1 MESLRTNTVAPPA
14 TTLGYKLG
22 VFGVVLVLLWIGI
35 FKFTPTESAAIEPL
49 IKNHPLM
56 GWTYHFFSVQTV
68 SNLVGLSEIVVA
80 IGLIY
85 GFFNPRVGYF
95 SGLIASAIFIVTL
108 SFLFTTPNTWK
119 IVDSVPVANFFL
131 VKDILFLAIAIMV
144 VEHNKK
150 LLSAAN
156 E

>member
-14 TTLGYKLG
+14 TTVGYKLG

-35 FKFTPTESAAIEPL
+35 FKFTPTEAAAIEPL

-150 LLSAAN
+150 LLAYKLQ
-156 E
+156 

>member
-1 MESLRTNTVAPPA
+1 MDSLRTSTVSPPA
-14 TTLGYKLG
+14 TTFGYKLG

-35 FKFTPTESAAIEPL
+35 FKFTPTEAAAIEPL

-150 LLSAAN
+150 LLSAIN

>member
-1 MESLRTNTVAPPA
+1 MDSLRTNIVSPPA
-14 TTLGYKLG
+14 TTVGYKLG

-35 FKFTPTESAAIEPL
+35 FKFTPTEAAAIEPL

-68 SNLVGLSEIVVA
+68 SNLVGFSEIVVA

-85 GFFNPRVGYF
+85 GFFNPKVGYI
-95 SGLIASAIFIVTL
+95 SGVVASAIFIVTL

-119 IVDSVPVANFFL
+119 VVDNVPIANFFL

-150 LLSAAN
+150 LLSHKS
-156 E
+156 

>member
-1 MESLRTNTVAPPA
+1 MDILRKNMLAPS
-14 TTLGYKLG
+14 TTTIGYKVG

-35 FKFTPTESAAIEPL
+35 FKFTPTEAAAIEPL

-68 SNLVGLSEIVVA
+68 SNLVGFSEIVVA
-80 IGLIY
+80 IGLFY
-85 GFFNPRVGYF
+85 GFFNPKVGYI
-95 SGLIASAIFIVTL
+95 SGIVASAIFIVTL

-119 IVDSVPVANFFL
+119 IVDGVPIANFFL

-150 LLSAAN
+150 LLPHKSQ
-156 E
+156 

>member
-1 MESLRTNTVAPPA
+1 MNSLSKCTSAPPA

-35 FKFTPTESAAIEPL
+35 FKFTPTEVAAIEPL

-56 GWTYHFFSVQTV
+56 GWAYNFLSVQTV
-68 SNLVGLSEIVVA
+68 SNLVGFSEIVVA

-95 SGLIASAIFIVTL
+95 SGLASSVIFIVTL
-108 SFLFTTPNTWK
+108 SFLFTTPDTWK
-119 IVDSVPVANFFL
+119 IVDGVPTTSFFL

-150 LLSAAN
+150 LLVSQS
-156 E
+156 

>member
-14 TTLGYKLG
+14 TTVGYKLG

-35 FKFTPTESAAIEPL
+35 FKFTPTEAAAIEPL

-68 SNLVGLSEIVVA
+68 SNLDGLSEIVVA